1 MTFNENLLE
10 HLSYLM
16 RENSFYNNKGINNDS
31 IFKLLCLLEKELQ
44 NNNIDYKLLF
54 LFLEKL
60 DSYFVNKKEYFS
72 GDLKLLN
79 KIKNILKFES
89 LKRTIDYVFSKTEDE
104 AGSQDRYNSKGQIV
118 SFTNKANILISC
130 QSLYSEN
137 TKKYLYDKFLVNYQL
152 NGKIIVKGGFHS
164 HNFFFE
170 LINDEKLLEDFA
182 SELIFL
188 FLDYNCSLYT
198 DYRPEDYYRQ
208 NVLSILN
215 KLKGKAVF
223 KFSRF
228 ESFLCLISLYATKE
242 DKKIFIESLNFEKTL
257 TLIKRGRS
265 VIRAST
271 YKEMLSMKENAI
283 NIFDFNKDIEYNK
296 VELGSFNFED
306 QLFLWKINEYKNIKQ
321 KKHISFFID
330 DLFHEGSL
338 FIENNVF
345 YINKNKK
352 ELLELEYLK

>member
-1 MTFNENLLE
+1 MIFNENLLD

-16 RENSFYNNKGINNDS
+16 RENSFYNNKGINDDS
-31 IFKLLCLLEKELQ
+31 IFKLLCILEKDLQ
-44 NNNIDYKLLF
+44 NKNIDDDLLF
-54 LFLEKL
+54 LFLESL
-60 DSYFVNKKEYFS
+60 DYYFVKKKEYFT

-79 KIKNILKFES
+79 KIKNILKFEN
-89 LKRTIDYVFSKTEDE
+89 LKKTIDYVFSRTEKE
-104 AGSQDRYNSKGQIV
+104 ASLQGRHSPNGRIIT
-118 SFTNKANILISC
+118 FTNKANILISC
-130 QSLYSEN
+130 HCLYSEN
-137 TKKYLYDKFLVNYQL
+137 TKKYLYNKFSENYQL
-152 NGKIIVKGGFHS
+152 NGKIIAKGGFHS
-164 HNFFFE
+164 HNFFLE

-198 DYRPEDYYRQ
+198 DYSSEDYYKQ

-215 KLKGKAVF
+215 KLKGKAIF

-242 DKKIFIESLNFEKTL
+242 DKKIFIESLNLEKTL
-257 TLIKRGRS
+257 KSIKRGRS
-265 VIRAST
+265 VITAST
-271 YKEMLSMKENAI
+271 YKEMLSMKEDAI

-296 VELGSFNFED
+296 VDLGSFNFED
-306 QLFLWKINEYKNIKQ
+306 QLFLWQINEYKNINQ
-321 KKHISFFID
+321 KKHISFLIEELYD
-330 DLFHEGSL
+330 EGSL